1 MRDYGQTHSG
11 RLIKNVIRGTNA
23 YVPTHCA
30 VNGLLLVQ
38 TIILTPLFPP
48 DVMANG
54 HYISVSRKAA
64 IGVKPFPDT
73 RASENCFFKTK
84 LYGICLT
91 LSLHENLILLLN
103 RSQIMSD
110 LQGKS

>member
-23 YVPTHCA
+23 YVPT
-30 VNGLLLVQ
+30 Q
-38 TIILTPLFPP
+38 TPLFPP